1 MILAI
6 LNSKNKKL
14 IYIYCNS
21 DIKIDQTFQNIKKRF
36 EIDLIPFKD
45 KILFVKIQQTWLLK
59 STPLLTMVFQIFGQ
73 MIFGLICYHK

>member
-36 EIDLIPFKD
+36 
-45 KILFVKIQQTWLLK
+45 
-59 STPLLTMVFQIFGQ
+59 QIFGQ